1 MTEEQRQNALQP
13 PHMGGR
19 AGAVLSPVVPALNIP
34 SSGPLLSGQD
44 PSSGSGVHNIFQQ
57 YNVYAPQRF
66 EFNLTQVRSEVLE
79 LEARAETVH
88 RAALESV
95 EQAAE
100 HSLADIEQRAEHV
113 HLQKVGNLEN
123 IIATCESQ
131 AAKREQMLL
140 AELVSSQRTYT
151 ASDSRLRKELEEL
164 QQSRVTDALDV
175 QMRENAFAQRLQE
188 EASNAN
194 ATQESQQ
201 ELVQQFQANFEQYRL
216 RAREEHRVTVL
227 ELQEQNDELQERLES
242 AERALGTSL
251 QGFDTATPKGQP
263 SQASNMPGPQQSS
276 PLPSAPKAPL
286 FSMPTVIPTS
296 ARELFKEMNPQAA
309 TTAHVPPQ
317 QQQQQQQQQAPNDS
331 PGFVPPGETAHP
343 AAEHGAPSLGNQLLL
358 ETQRA
363 ILESL
368 ENLKGN
374 KGEGDSK
381 PKVKKEAR

>member
-1 MTEEQRQNALQP
+1 MA
-13 PHMGGR
+13 
-19 AGAVLSPVVPALNIP
+19 ALSPVVPALNSP

-100 HSLADIEQRAEHV
+100 HSLADIEQCAEHV

-140 AELVSSQRTYT
+140 EELVSSQRTYT
-151 ASDSRLRKELEEL
+151 ASDARLRKELEEL

-188 EASNAN
+188 EASNAM
-194 ATQESQQ
+194 QESQQ
-201 ELVQQFQANFEQYRL
+201 ELVQQFQASFEQYRL
-216 RAREEHRVTVL
+216 RVREEHRVTVL

-242 AERALGTSL
+242 AKRALEKSL

-276 PLPSAPKAPL
+276 PFPSAPKAPL

-296 ARELFKEMNPQAA
+296 ARELFKEMNSQAA
-309 TTAHVPPQ
+309 TTAHVPP
-317 QQQQQQQQQAPNDS
+317 QQQQQQQAPNDS

-363 ILESL
+363 ILES
-368 ENLKGN
+368 
-374 KGEGDSK
+374 EGDWK
-381 PKVKKEAR
+381 PKVKEAEVIKLPEFPTPESYRSWKTAAREKIRAA